1 MTMSTL
7 RVQLGAIDDGLLTA
21 ERSIR
26 RLEHL
31 IGQLDEDE
39 EDRQEAQRQL
49 VHLSGMRRRLEAIR
63 SNLVTELAKAQDRE
77 NALQPTQ
84 NVHPPNL
91 IG

>member
-7 RVQLGAIDDGLLTA
+7 RVQLGAIEDGLLTA

-31 IGQLDEDE
+31 IAQLDEND

-49 VHLSGMRRRLEAIR
+49 VHICGMRRRLQAIH
-63 SNLVTELAKAQDRE
+63 SNLVSELGKQQASQSLQ
-77 NALQPTQ
+77 NAHSL
-84 NVHPPNL
+84 NL
-91 IG
+91 IR